1 MQSIVVAADAITVIT
16 INKESLAL
24 PHKLP
29 LKCCSS
35 RTRINCFPREG
46 DFFRPLVL
54 WHVRAVKGMETP
66 PAAEGNGFAGIL
78 LPRTSL
84 TSTAPARGKEHHQPV
99 AEEKRVTSP
108 IDEDLFHP

>member
-1 MQSIVVAADAITVIT
+1 
-16 INKESLAL
+16 
-24 PHKLP
+24 
-29 LKCCSS
+29 
-35 RTRINCFPREG
+35 
-46 DFFRPLVL
+46 
-54 WHVRAVKGMETP
+54 METP